1 MYKVLTIGL
10 VLVGLLTQW
19 SGCAQATSDTET
31 PALAGSPPPVESSPV
46 VAPVAD
52 EKTSV
57 GPVPRVLRKAANLS
71 PFYKKHIDCAGLPV
85 LASEAVRDA
94 ALVRACI
101 DHVASHGG
109 RRVWC
114 NARVSAAPFY
124 EALGFRS
131 KGPDFEVKD
140 IGPHRVM
147 AREVR
152 A

>member
-1 MYKVLTIGL
+1 MPPFTLRAVT
-10 VLVGLLTQW
+10 
-19 SGCAQATSDTET
+19 AAET
-31 PALAGSPPPVESSPV
+31 RPLRH
-46 VAPVAD
+46 
-52 EKTSV
+52 
-57 GPVPRVLRKAANLS
+57 RVLRPHQRIEDLSFAHDDEGATLHVGAFVVETMVGTATVHPEPMPGDEPDAAGDWRLRGMATA
-71 PFYKKHIDCAGLPV
+71 PEMRRQGV
-85 LASEAVRDA
+85 GA
-94 ALVRACI
+94 ALVRACF

-140 IGPHRVM
+140 IGPHRLM